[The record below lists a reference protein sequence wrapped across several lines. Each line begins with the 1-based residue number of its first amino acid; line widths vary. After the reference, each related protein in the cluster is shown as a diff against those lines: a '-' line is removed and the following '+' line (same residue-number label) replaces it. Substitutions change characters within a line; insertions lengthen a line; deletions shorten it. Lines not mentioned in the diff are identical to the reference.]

1 MFQLPQNA
9 TIELGRLFLLT
20 QFKAIWNAH
29 IFQSI
34 EELDKAIAHLPVLD
48 TR

>member
-1 MFQLPQNA
+1 MLLSNFL
-9 TIELGRLFLLT
+9 TIT